1 MVDKQRGTPY
11 QKGGLQC
18 ITPWICDSSLNY
30 IRQIQSRHAYTSI
43 KSVALFRERVK
54 GNVLFEFSGF
64 QLRDHLSCFL
74 T

>member
-1 MVDKQRGTPY
+1 MVGKQRGTPY

-30 IRQIQSRHAYTSI
+30 ITQIQSRHAYTSV
-43 KSVALFRERVK
+43 KFVALFRERVK
-54 GNVLFEFSGF
+54 GNVLFEIAWF